1 MSHGGQQF
9 GLTAEMGP
17 FTEPVLHE
25 SATCDEKVKD

>member
-9 GLTAEMGP
+9 GLNAEMGP
-17 FTEPVLHE
+17 FMKPVLE